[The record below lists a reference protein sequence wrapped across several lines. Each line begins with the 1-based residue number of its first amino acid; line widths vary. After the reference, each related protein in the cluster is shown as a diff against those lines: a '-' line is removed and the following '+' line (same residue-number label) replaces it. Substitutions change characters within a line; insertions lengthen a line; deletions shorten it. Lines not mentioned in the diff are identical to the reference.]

1 MQWDSAAYLR
11 FKAERTQPSIDLVK
25 RIDIE
30 QPRKLLDVGCGPGN
44 STQVLADAFPNAL
57 RIIGIDS
64 SPEMI
69 EAAKDDH
76 PDMEFRD
83 LRCPE
88 FALTWGG
95 RVRRGVFQRLHPVGP
110 RPSPAHPG
118 HARPAPPRRNARRAG
133 SHELQ
138 EPIHRIIGDL
148 PPRTSGAPNSPP
160 RGSSIRFPKRPI
172 STSSPPKP
180 DSSRCGRSPIS
191 TVCRPTRPSWIGIK
205 ARTAPLPEPPFRR
218 ARRSLRTGR
227 AGGSRRTLSEAGQR
241 GNHLPLPPLL
251 LHRHPKSLMSLPS
264 SFPPQKRLFPY
275 ATRGLPVKPPRPIP
289 SST

>member
-25 RIDIE
+25 RIDLE

-118 HARPAPPRRNARRAG
+118 HARPAPPRRMLAVQVPMNY
-133 SHELQ
+133 Q
-138 EPIHRIIGDL
+138 EPIHRIIGELAASDEWRARTRLRADL
-148 PPRTSGAPNSPP
+148 PYAFPRGLFRHPRRRSRTVPDVADHLSPP
-160 RGSSIRFPKRPI
+160 YAVPRG
-172 STSSPPKP
+172 
-180 DSSRCGRSPIS
+180 
-191 TVCRPTRPSWIGIK
+191 
-205 ARTAPLPEPPFRR
+205 
-218 ARRSLRTGR
+218 
-227 AGGSRRTLSEAGQR
+227 
-241 GNHLPLPPLL
+241 H
-251 LHRHPKSLMSLPS
+251 H
-264 SFPPQKRLFPY
+264 
-275 ATRGLPVKPPRPIP
+275 GLV
-289 SST
+289 

>member
-25 RIDIE
+25 RIGLE
-30 QPRKLLDVGCGPGN
+30 QPKLLDVGCGPGN

-76 PDMEFRD
+76 PDMEFRICD
-83 LRCPE
+83 
-88 FALTWGG
+88 ALNLPSLGEDG
-95 RVRRGVFQRLHPVGP
+95 FDVVFSNACIQWVP

-118 HARPAPPRRNARRAG
+118 HARPAPPQRNARRAG
-133 SHELQ
+133 SHELSGAH
-138 EPIHRIIGDL
+138 PPDHRGNL

-205 ARTAPLPEPPFRR
+205 ARGCAP
-218 ARRSLRTGR
+218 T
-227 AGGSRRTLSEAGQR
+227 
-241 GNHLPLPPLL
+241 
-251 LHRHPKSLMSLPS
+251 
-264 SFPPQKRLFPY
+264 
-275 ATRGLPVKPPRPIP
+275 
-289 SST
+289 

>member
-25 RIDIE
+25 RIDLE

-76 PDMEFRD
+76 PDMEFRICD
-83 LRCPE
+83 ALNLPSLGEAWFDVVFSNACIQWVPDHPRLIRDMLALLRP
-88 FALTWGG
+88 GG
-95 RVRRGVFQRLHPVGP
+95 MLAVQVPM
-110 RPSPAHPG
+110 
-118 HARPAPPRRNARRAG
+118 NY
-133 SHELQ
+133 Q
-138 EPIHRIIGDL
+138 EPIHRIIGELAASDEWRAEL
-148 PPRTSGAPNSPP
+148 AS

-205 ARTAPLPEPPFRR
+205 ARDCAP
-218 ARRSLRTGR
+218 T
-227 AGGSRRTLSEAGQR
+227 
-241 GNHLPLPPLL
+241 
-251 LHRHPKSLMSLPS
+251 
-264 SFPPQKRLFPY
+264 
-275 ATRGLPVKPPRPIP
+275 
-289 SST
+289 

>member
-25 RIDIE
+25 RIDLE

-76 PDMEFRD
+76 PTWSSGICDALNLPSIGEDGFDVVFSNACIQWVPDHPRLIRDM
-83 LRCPE
+83 
-88 FALTWGG
+88 A
-95 RVRRGVFQRLHPVGP
+95 
-110 RPSPAHPG
+110 RPS
-118 HARPAPPRRNARRAG
+118 PPRRNARRAG
-133 SHELQ
+133 SHEL
-138 EPIHRIIGDL
+138 
-148 PPRTSGAPNSPP
+148 SGAHPP
-160 RGSSIRFPKRPI
+160 DHRGTCRLGRVARRTRLRAGSSIRFPKRPI

-205 ARTAPLPEPPFRR
+205 ARDCAP
-218 ARRSLRTGR
+218 T
-227 AGGSRRTLSEAGQR
+227 
-241 GNHLPLPPLL
+241 
-251 LHRHPKSLMSLPS
+251 
-264 SFPPQKRLFPY
+264 
-275 ATRGLPVKPPRPIP
+275 
-289 SST
+289 

>member
-25 RIDIE
+25 RIDLE

-76 PDMEFRD
+76 PDMEFRICD
-83 LRCPE
+83 ALNLPSLGEDGFDVVFSNACIQWVPDHPRLIRDMLALLRP
-88 FALTWGG
+88 GG
-95 RVRRGVFQRLHPVGP
+95 MLAVQVPM
-110 RPSPAHPG
+110 
-118 HARPAPPRRNARRAG
+118 NY
-133 SHELQ
+133 Q
-138 EPIHRIIGDL
+138 EPIHRIIGELAASDEWRAEL
-148 PPRTSGAPNSPP
+148 ASARI
-160 RGSSIRFPKRPI
+160 SIRFPKRPI

-205 ARTAPLPEPPFRR
+205 ARDCAP
-218 ARRSLRTGR
+218 T
-227 AGGSRRTLSEAGQR
+227 
-241 GNHLPLPPLL
+241 
-251 LHRHPKSLMSLPS
+251 
-264 SFPPQKRLFPY
+264 
-275 ATRGLPVKPPRPIP
+275 
-289 SST
+289 